1 MLRFECGTV
10 VPACDGVVEAETAD
24 EVKSGAAG
32 HAAVVHGLDPLPDS
46 LVEQVRA
53 GIAEV

>member
-10 VPACDGVVEAETAD
+10 VPGCDGVVEAETAD
-24 EVKSGAAG
+24 EVMSGAAG
-32 HAAVVHGLDPLPDS
+32 HAAAVHGLDPLGDS